1 MSITTCIQHLPGMLW
16 RWRTAVVTVALLC
29 LLLQLMVLQTSPDTV
44 RHGRRPA
51 WVDPSPAM
59 GDERSPRAAA
69 LRQPGRAALPDPP
82 GPGAAPAAVGPDPAM
97 VPAQRIIH
105 LDLKGAPP
113 TVDYLVSLLPMMRR
127 LGATGLLIEWE
138 DMFPFW
144 GPLRAAAARNHYSR
158 ADVRRLLSEARRH
171 DLDVI
176 PLVQTFGHLEPFLK
190 LRQFAHLRELPAQ
203 PAALCPSRNESLRLV
218 EQIVDQVMKMHAGA
232 PLLHIGCD
240 EVYHMGLCE
249 LCQRRLRDDLY
260 LEHVATVARY
270 VRDRHGAKA
279 LIWDDMMRHIP
290 AETLR
295 RSGIGE
301 LVEPMV
307 WVYAEDVDRFADPQI
322 YSTFAEVF
330 PRAWAASAYKG
341 AFGETLTVPPLQR
354 HLDNTLNWLRVIRRE
369 TPRFRDGFGGLV
381 LTGWQRYDHMA
392 VLCELLPASVPS
404 LALNLA
410 TASHGFFNS
419 SLRRVLYDALSCHSQ
434 GTFITPSSDQY
445 GFYAFSQ
452 CDFPGHMFYEFTGR
466 MPGIEMQA
474 RSAIEDVRKK
484 GWLTEYSVAR
494 NYTNPFRVDE
504 VLEPLYSADYH
515 LSRAAIDVRD
525 ALSGVMDR
533 FTVAEWVEQK
543 LYPWMRRIEALR
555 REGEAVKKRSE
566 WPARPLP
573 MLRALARFG
582 LDVTEDQTKDGT
594 ADSPDGTQLNDNGLS
609 DTVRLSKR
617 EVGPAIQSNRD
628 ENVDNAERPELGDA
642 GEKHEVDGVAVHQSD
657 RSNTADV
664 DGSKRRN
671 EVEANMTKELKEEV
685 VDKQAV
691 LGEDAVQPGELGS
704 AVDRQHDQSPQQASA
719 VLAA

>member
-138 DMFPFW
+138 D
-144 GPLRAAAARNHYSR
+144 YVS
-158 ADVRRLLSEARRH
+158 
-171 DLDVI
+171 
-176 PLVQTFGHLEPFLK
+176 TFGHLEPFLK

-218 EQIVDQVMKMHAGA
+218 EQIVDQ
-232 PLLHIGCD
+232 
-240 EVYHMGLCE
+240 VYHMGLCE

-330 PRAWAASAYKG
+330 SRAWAASAYKG

-410 TASHGFFNS
+410 TG
-419 SLRRVLYDALSCHSQ
+419 

-543 LYPWMRRIEALR
+543 LYPWMRRIEGAAPGGRGGEEALR
-555 REGEAVKKRSE
+555 VAGAAAAHAPGAGQVRTGCHRGPDEGRDCG
-566 WPARPLP
+566 
-573 MLRALARFG
+573 LA
-582 LDVTEDQTKDGT
+582 
-594 ADSPDGTQLNDNGLS
+594 
-609 DTVRLSKR
+609 
-617 EVGPAIQSNRD
+617 
-628 ENVDNAERPELGDA
+628 
-642 GEKHEVDGVAVHQSD
+642 
-657 RSNTADV
+657 
-664 DGSKRRN
+664 
-671 EVEANMTKELKEEV
+671 
-685 VDKQAV
+685 
-691 LGEDAVQPGELGS
+691 
-704 AVDRQHDQSPQQASA
+704 
-719 VLAA
+719 